1 MNKRTLHLGVAWVG
15 LVGAGVG
22 VGIWP
27 AWRNLSNA
35 GTSIHRAKTA
45 LAAAADGPMLL
56 QRRTDAI
63 EQIRAFSTHNTKPI
77 PVDGDVAGFVRGLV
91 TYLDNAG
98 VAEREIST
106 GTPARENDVWAAP
119 MTLAMTADF
128 QDIYDTVAY
137 IENLP
142 RLVRVSRLRITR
154 QSTGLLRAELSLD
167 VLFTGKD
174 AAVASAQGGPQ

>member
-1 MNKRTLHLGVAWVG
+1 MNKRSLHLGVAWVA
-15 LVGAGVG
+15 LVGAGIG

-35 GTSIHRAKTA
+35 GRSIRQARSA
-45 LAAAADGPMLL
+45 LAAAADGPVLL
-56 QRRTDAI
+56 ERRTVAI
-63 EQIRAFSTHNTKPI
+63 EQIRGFSTAHTKPI

-91 TYLDNAG
+91 TYLDAAG

-106 GTPARENDVWAAP
+106 GTPARENDIWAAP
-119 MTLAMTADF
+119 MTLAMSADF

-142 RLVRVSRLRITR
+142 RLVRVSRLRVTR
-154 QSTGLLRAELSLD
+154 TTGGLLRAELSLD
-167 VLFTGKD
+167 VLFTGQD
-174 AAVASAQGGPQ
+174 AVVASAQGGPR